1 MARKSN
7 LDLLSAI
14 EQIVEKANY
23 SGLSSEFYRKAD
35 RYIKYVAEK
44 LELTKEQSVMM
55 ALFIDQ
61 SDSREITISD
71 FSNYLGCRTTRI
83 IRYMPE
89 IDMLEKRELIICKRN
104 DNRITYR
111 VPMEVIEAF
120 KQNKKFKVRDC
131 SGLSCRELFGEIE
144 KIFELRRN
152 NELTFSAAADKIN
165 HLFDCNTHLLYVQKV
180 RSYKM
185 SEPDEMLLILFSH
198 LFVNNNDNDVSIY
211 QINHLYDDAGI
222 WSLVLSDLNDGS
234 HILLLEK
241 IIEKN
246 YNDGFVDRSSFRMTA
261 KAKRDFFSE
270 LNLSSINEDNMRNDV
285 IKFGEI
291 TPKKLF
297 YGDNVSRQIAELGK
311 LLEDSEYKII
321 CSRMREKGFRCS
333 FTCLF
338 YGEPGT
344 GKTETA
350 LQLARQTKRDIFQ
363 VNISQI
369 KKKFVGESEKNIQ
382 LVFDTYRN
390 LVKQRSICPIL
401 LFNEADAIIGKRR
414 EGAERAV
421 DKMENSIQNIILQE
435 MENLDGILIATTNLV
450 QNMDKAFE
458 RRFLYKIKF
467 EKPTIAARMCMWHE
481 MIPALKDDDIRTLA
495 TKYDFSGGQVENIA
509 RHYTIANILHG
520 EPVNLIE
527 ALSSYCDSERL
538 ENEKHNKIGF
548 KA

>member
-14 EQIVEKANY
+14 EQIVEKAKD

-89 IDMLEKRELIICKRN
+89 IDMLEKMELIICKRN

-270 LNLSSINEDNMRNDV
+270 LNLSSIN
-285 IKFGEI
+285 
-291 TPKKLF
+291 
-297 YGDNVSRQIAELGK
+297 
-311 LLEDSEYKII
+311 
-321 CSRMREKGFRCS
+321 
-333 FTCLF
+333 
-338 YGEPGT
+338 
-344 GKTETA
+344 
-350 LQLARQTKRDIFQ
+350 
-363 VNISQI
+363 
-369 KKKFVGESEKNIQ
+369 
-382 LVFDTYRN
+382 
-390 LVKQRSICPIL
+390 
-401 LFNEADAIIGKRR
+401 
-414 EGAERAV
+414 
-421 DKMENSIQNIILQE
+421 
-435 MENLDGILIATTNLV
+435 
-450 QNMDKAFE
+450 
-458 RRFLYKIKF
+458 
-467 EKPTIAARMCMWHE
+467 
-481 MIPALKDDDIRTLA
+481 
-495 TKYDFSGGQVENIA
+495 
-509 RHYTIANILHG
+509 
-520 EPVNLIE
+520 
-527 ALSSYCDSERL
+527 
-538 ENEKHNKIGF
+538 
-548 KA
+548 